1 MLAECPGSRSVPR
14 QRRKP
19 NQDYAD
25 EFQQELILLIAESLE
40 IGVSPADRKSGE
52 LYRLP
57 LRRAAFAAGHDM
69 VLPAR
74 VAAAMLISAE
84 SLRVRTRFARWPG
97 WVAWLWRGRLREHER
112 LRRHAAL
119 VLAEYG
125 DTDTVP
131 RFMARMSTVLYG
143 TARAPTA
150 MDRAIPSPS
159 KAAPPADPPER
170 GS

>member
-1 MLAECPGSRSVPR
+1 VPR
-14 QRRKP
+14 QRKSL
-19 NQDYAD
+19 NQDYAA
-25 EFQQELILLIAESLE
+25 EFQQELILLVGESLE
-40 IGVSPADRKSGE
+40 IRVGPADRKSGE
-52 LYRLP
+52 LYRRP
-57 LRRAAFAAGHDM
+57 LRDAAAASGYDM

-74 VAAAMLISAE
+74 VAAAILVSAE
-84 SLRVRTRFARWPG
+84 SLRVSTRFARWPG

-125 DTDTVP
+125 DSDVVP

-159 KAAPPADPPER
+159 RTAPPADPPAR